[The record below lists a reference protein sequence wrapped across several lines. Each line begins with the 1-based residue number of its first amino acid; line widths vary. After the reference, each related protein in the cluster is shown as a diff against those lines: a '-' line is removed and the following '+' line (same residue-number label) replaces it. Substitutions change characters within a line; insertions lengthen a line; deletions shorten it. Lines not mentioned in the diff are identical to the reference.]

1 MWVHGQRHRQCAA
14 AAVEGTTTC
23 IVRRRESSASPC
35 AKDQNSSSS
44 ASALRAVCVQLA
56 AVQYT
61 QSGKGR
67 PRLLLLLCVR
77 VPGRSLY
84 SHIPSLAFLFFLVH
98 SFRHSVVLRLLLRPA
113 LHFRVPTTSSSSIQP
128 LSDGSTIHNSS
139 FFNCQQC
146 SFSVRVLSLL
156 LLPLPPSNEECLVSN
171 ANVRRSERKKESI
184 ESDGQWK
191 CSQID
196 RKVLDGHR
204 LG

>member
-1 MWVHGQRHRQCAA
+1 MRQRPELFFFSFSLACSVCTVGGGAVHSERKRKATSA
-14 AAVEGTTTC
+14 AAV
-23 IVRRRESSASPC
+23 
-35 AKDQNSSSS
+35 
-44 ASALRAVCVQLA
+44 VCPGAGPFTVLSHTLA
-56 AVQYT
+56 RF
-61 QSGKGR
+61 S
-67 PRLLLLLCVR
+67 
-77 VPGRSLY
+77 
-84 SHIPSLAFLFFLVH
+84 FFFLVH

>member
-1 MWVHGQRHRQCAA
+1 MHRPAEREQCFAMRQRPELFFFSFSLACSVCTVGSGAVHSERKRKATSA
-14 AAVEGTTTC
+14 AAVVCPG
-23 IVRRRESSASPC
+23 AG
-35 AKDQNSSSS
+35 
-44 ASALRAVCVQLA
+44 AVHCTLT
-56 AVQYT
+56 Y
-61 QSGKGR
+61 
-67 PRLLLLLCVR
+67 P
-77 VPGRSLY
+77 RSL
-84 SHIPSLAFLFFLVH
+84 FFSLVH